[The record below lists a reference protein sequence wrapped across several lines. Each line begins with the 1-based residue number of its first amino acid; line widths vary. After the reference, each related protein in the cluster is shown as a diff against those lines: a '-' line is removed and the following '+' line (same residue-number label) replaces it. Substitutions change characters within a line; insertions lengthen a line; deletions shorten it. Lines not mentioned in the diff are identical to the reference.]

1 MASPSLGSKRDWEV
15 SEIDEAKGVCVHG
28 IPVNVSPTKES
39 RSTKGVYFFEAQ
51 LCDGKKCARVV
62 SFDVSHRPAMK
73 KAEEGQAVVALS
85 NSNVKKSSFSSELEV
100 HLHKRSKVI
109 CSPLK
114 MSLGDTEAV
123 LQSTKTV
130 KVADIG
136 LLKVKQDVEL
146 MCKVVKISDV
156 SSVKRSGDGKELKKQ
171 EVMVGDETGT
181 CRLVLWEGD
190 VESLEEGKSYRLID
204 VGVRSYD
211 GTKYLC
217 YTAKSTKEETVK
229 DLEEV
234 NEEFVGGEDSEDMGR
249 SMSGEISA
257 VISTAEYFSCKFCH
271 CKVELEE
278 DGVVAECTKCGA
290 MMKVSSCKE
299 MKSAK
304 FVVKDP
310 SSSREMTLSVFEPV
324 LSRIVA
330 GVSGR
335 NLSLKL
341 LSAPKKMYRFNDRNV
356 VYSVQEQ

>member
-1 MASPSLGSKRDWEV
+1 MGMASPSLGSKRDWGV
-15 SEIDEAKGVCVHG
+15 LEIDEAKGVCVHG

-100 HLHKRSKVI
+100 HLHKWSKVI
-109 CSPLK
+109 SSPLK

-130 KVADIG
+130 KVSDIG

-156 SSVKRSGDGKELKKQ
+156 SSVKRSGGGKELKKQ

-204 VGVRSYD
+204 VGVCSYD

-217 YTAKSTKEETVK
+217 YTANSTKEETVK

-249 SMSGEISA
+249 SMSGEVSA
-257 VISTAEYFSCKFCH
+257 VTSTAEYFSCKFCH
-271 CKVELEE
+271 SKVELEE
-278 DGVVAECTKCGA
+278 GVVAECTKCGA
-290 MMKVSSCKE
+290 MMKVSSCKK
-299 MKSAK
+299 MKPAK
-304 FVVKDP
+304 FVMKDQ

-324 LSRIVA
+324 LSCIVA

-341 LSAPKKMYRFNDRNV
+341 LSAPKKMY
-356 VYSVQEQ
+356 

>member
-1 MASPSLGSKRDWEV
+1 M
-15 SEIDEAKGVCVHG
+15 
-28 IPVNVSPTKES
+28 
-39 RSTKGVYFFEAQ
+39 
-51 LCDGKKCARVV
+51 
-62 SFDVSHRPAMK
+62 
-73 KAEEGQAVVALS
+73 
-85 NSNVKKSSFSSELEV
+85 
-100 HLHKRSKVI
+100 
-109 CSPLK
+109 
-114 MSLGDTEAV
+114 
-123 LQSTKTV
+123 
-130 KVADIG
+130 
-136 LLKVKQDVEL
+136 
-146 MCKVVKISDV
+146 
-156 SSVKRSGDGKELKKQ
+156 
-171 EVMVGDETGT
+171 
-181 CRLVLWEGD
+181 LWEGD

-234 NEEFVGGEDSEDMGR
+234 NEEFVGGEDSEDIGR
-249 SMSGEISA
+249 SMSAEVSA

-271 CKVELEE
+271 SKVELEE

-310 SSSREMTLSVFEPV
+310 SSSREMTLSVFEPA

-330 GVSGR
+330 GVSGC

-356 VYSVQEQ
+356 VYSVQEQRLTGHGQA

>member
-1 MASPSLGSKRDWEV
+1 MCARHTHERV
-15 SEIDEAKGVCVHG
+15 T
-28 IPVNVSPTKES
+28 NES

-62 SFDVSHRPAMK
+62 LFDVSHRPAMK

-100 HLHKRSKVI
+100 HLHKQSKVI

-130 KVADIG
+130 KVSDIG

-156 SSVKRSGDGKELKKQ
+156 SSVKRSGGGKELKKQ

-217 YTAKSTKEETVK
+217 YTTNSTKEETVK

-249 SMSGEISA
+249 SMSGEVSA
-257 VISTAEYFSCKFCH
+257 VTSTAEYFSCKFCH
-271 CKVELEE
+271 SKVELEE
-278 DGVVAECTKCGA
+278 GVVAECTKCGA
-290 MMKVSSCKE
+290 MMKVSSCEK
-299 MKSAK
+299 MKPAK
-304 FVVKDP
+304 FVMKDQ
-310 SSSREMTLSVFEPV
+310 SSNREMTLSVFEPV
-324 LSRIVA
+324 LSCIVA

-341 LSAPKKMYRFNDRNV
+341 LSAPKKMYRFND
-356 VYSVQEQ
+356 